1 MKTNPQDLKPGGRA
15 LAKARCVLLFGSNA
29 SLIEALKDSLLED
42 FAGDEDTRV
51 YAAAELRKQPGAF
64 LDALAELGLFA
75 SRRATLVKEAS
86 DALVKTVSQAA
97 EDLRGRD
104 DRLLVLQAGGLSAGS
119 KLRKAAEA
127 SPDMLAVACYDESPE
142 AIAAFIRQEAKTR
155 YGRTLSNEA
164 AQSLRALVGD
174 DRLLIRSAL
183 ASCDLYAL
191 GEPELTPEL
200 IEACLVSQTA
210 SSLDEALQA
219 LFDGRPDLLASALAK
234 FEGDASGL
242 LIACQRHAL
251 RLAQVRAGLDGG
263 QSLDATMARLRPP
276 VFWKQKA
283 SFSAQVRAYPTGVLN
298 GASTALLEA
307 SYHARAQHEN
317 SADYI
322 GQSLLSIAQRLARV
336 RAQMQSRRR

>member
-1 MKTNPQDLKPGGRA
+1 MKTNPQDLQPGGRA
-15 LAKARCVLLFGSNA
+15 LSQARCVLLFGSNA
-29 SLIEALKDSLLED
+29 SLIEALKDSLLEN
-42 FAGDEDTRV
+42 FAGDEDTRI
-51 YAAAELRKQPGAF
+51 YAAAELRKQPGTF
-64 LDALAELGLFA
+64 LDDLSELGLFA
-75 SRRATLVKEAS
+75 SRRASLVKDATDALTKTLV
-86 DALVKTVSQAA
+86 QAA
-97 EDLRGRD
+97 ETLKGRE
-104 DRLLVLQAGGLSAGS
+104 DRLLVLQAGGLGAGS
-119 KLRKAAEA
+119 KLRKAAEGA
-127 SPDMLAVACYDESPE
+127 SDMLAVACYDESPE
-142 AIAAFIRQEAKTR
+142 AITAFIKQEAQAR
-155 YGRTLSNEA
+155 YSRALSNEA

-219 LFDGRPDLLASALAK
+219 LFDGRPDLLASALAQ

-263 QSLDATMARLRPP
+263 QSLDTLMARLRPP

-283 SFSAQVRAYPTGVLN
+283 SFGAQVRAYPASVLMA
-298 GASTALLEA
+298 ASTALLEA
-307 SYHARAQHEN
+307 SYHARAQHES

-322 GQSLLSIAQRLARV
+322 GQSLMSVAQRLARV
-336 RAQMQSRRR
+336 RAQLQSRRR

>member
-15 LAKARCVLLFGSNA
+15 LTKARCVLLFGSNA
-29 SLIEALKDSLLED
+29 SLIEALKDGLLED
-42 FAGDEDTRV
+42 FAGDEDTRS
-51 YAAAELRKQPGAF
+51 YAAADVRKQPGAF
-64 LDALAELGLFA
+64 LDALAEMGLFA
-75 SRRATLVKEAS
+75 SRQATLVKDAT
-86 DALVKTVSQAA
+86 DALTKTVSQAA
-97 EDLRGRD
+97 DALRERD

-119 KLRKAAEA
+119 KLRKAAEGSA
-127 SPDMLAVACYDESPE
+127 DMLAVACYDETPE
-142 AIAAFIRQEAKTR
+142 AITAFISQEAKQR
-155 YGRTLSNEA
+155 YGRDLSPDA

-191 GEPELTPEL
+191 GEPDLTPAL
-200 IEACLVSQTA
+200 IEACLVSQSA

-219 LFDGRPDLLASALAK
+219 LFDGRPDLLAAALAH
-234 FEGDASGL
+234 FEGDSSGL

-263 QSLDATMARLRPP
+263 QSLDTLMARLRPP

-283 SFSAQVRAYPTGVLN
+283 SFGAQVRAYPAGVLN
-298 GASTALLEA
+298 AASTALLEA
-307 SYHARAQHEN
+307 SYHARAQHES

-336 RAQMQSRRR
+336 RAQMRARRG